1 METLEIK
8 LPSPISSSTLK
19 VSEFYSYCSGETE
32 RRFKDRIADHIGY
45 IRNKRIELPV
55 GEHFNKKGHSVSDL
69 EAIILEKIMKTDPLY
84 RKERERYIIRKF
96 NSYYNGMNRSPGT

>member
-55 GEHFNKKGHSVSDL
+55 GEHFNKKGHSVTHVLGCLLSQH
-69 EAIILEKIMKTDPLY
+69 M
-84 RKERERYIIRKF
+84 
-96 NSYYNGMNRSPGT
+96 SPAMGQNFLCATFAP